1 MEAVMFAILDKV
13 DLKSLKRARKVYYG
27 LDDYVYKLA
36 AHEDEPDTLRIWQ
49 VIDYD
54 KVAILMDDDA
64 SHLARPE
71 SEGIFEMRCDN
82 MDLERRALMAD
93 LMVEF
98 G

>member
-1 MEAVMFAILDKV
+1 MFAILDEV
-13 DLKSLKRARKVYYG
+13 ELKNLNRARKVYRG
-27 LDDYVYKLA
+27 LDDSVYKLA

-49 VIDYD
+49 VYESE
-54 KVAILMDDDA
+54 KVAYLMDDDA
-64 SHLARPE
+64 SHLDRPE